1 MMHELHRLLPAL
13 VLEQH
18 AGPVAVL
25 LEIEAYFGADPFL
38 RAIDDLPL
46 HAAGR
51 MKLAH
56 LHVEAAA
63 VAKTKFYGSAGVA
76 VILRAVGPPG
86 GKTFGRGQ
94 GLISVV

>member
-13 VLEQH
+13 MFEED

-25 LEIEAYFGADPFL
+25 LEIKAYFGADPFL
-38 RAIDDLPL
+38 GTIDDLPQ

-51 MKLAH
+51 MKLKH

-63 VAKTKFYGSAGVA
+63 VAKAKF
-76 VILRAVGPPG
+76 
-86 GKTFGRGQ
+86 
-94 GLISVV
+94 